1 MGDLLAFGGVLPCV
15 DDEDGVDVVVL
26 QVLGCGSLKGGG
38 QGIGGQVE
46 GVVVARFVGQVF
58 GDAADGVGL
67 GFGELE
73 VGFAAQGFEGEGA
86 DLGAVADD
94 GDALAA
100 ADDACVDEFGGAE
113 KLF

>member
-1 MGDLLAFGGVLPCV
+1 MGDLVAFGGVLPCV

-46 GVVVARFVGQVF
+46 RIVVAGFVGQVF

-67 GFGELE
+67 RLGKDEI
-73 VGFAAQGFEGEGA
+73 GFAAQGFKRECA
-86 DLGAVADD
+86 DLWAVADD

>member
-38 QGIGGQVE
+38 QGVGGQVK
-46 GVVVARFVGQVF
+46 GVVLIGFVGQVF

-67 GFGELE
+67 RLGKGEIS
-73 VGFAAQGFEGEGA
+73 FAAQGFERERA

-100 ADDACVDEFGGAE
+100 ADDAGVDEFGGAE